1 MPEKRLHAIVKGR
14 TQGVCFRDFAKKEA
28 LILRLKGYVKNLPDG
43 SVEVIAEGSEEKLGK
58 LLAKLY
64 EGPINAEVIEIEK
77 EVSEA
82 MNEFKTFSIS
92 F

>member
-1 MPEKRLHAIVKGR
+1 MPEKRLHTIVKGR
-14 TQGVCFRDFAKKEA
+14 VQGVCFRDFAKREA
-28 LILRLKGYVKNLPDG
+28 LILRLKGNVKNLSDG

-64 EGPINAEVIEIEK
+64 EGPINAEVTEIEK
-77 EVSEA
+77 EITEA
-82 MNEFKTFSIS
+82 QGGFKTFSIS